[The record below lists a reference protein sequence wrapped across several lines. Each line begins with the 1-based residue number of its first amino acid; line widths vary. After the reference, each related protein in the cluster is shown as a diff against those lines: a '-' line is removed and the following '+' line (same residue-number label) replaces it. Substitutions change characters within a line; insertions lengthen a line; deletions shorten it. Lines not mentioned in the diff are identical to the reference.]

1 VRGQTAERIDAP
13 PVARQRERRTVTRN
27 DRAATAGD
35 VGAPWIA
42 GIGVEP
48 RRVDERDL

>member
-1 VRGQTAERIDAP
+1 VRGHAAERIDAP

-35 VGAPWIA
+35 IRAPRIA
-42 GIGVEP
+42 RIGVEP